1 MTFAEDLQRA
11 GLPVE
16 RVEHVV
22 LAFFGV
28 RGEFPIGE
36 LIDPARRE
44 RLLAENLAVIEGMR

>member
-1 MTFAEDLQRA
+1 MTFAEQLRNA
-11 GLPVE
+11 GLPLADVE
-16 RVEHVV
+16 RVV

-44 RLLAENLAVIEGMR
+44 RLLAENLVAIEAMR